1 MKSLK
6 VSIRTEKRVKG
17 LRLKTLKETLIK
29 FLRMLD
35 LEGVEVSV
43 FLCSDETIR
52 ELNRIYRN
60 KDKPTDVLSFE
71 LNENVG
77 KFTLLGEIV
86 ISLDTAKRQAQELKH
101 SLEEELKRLLAHG
114 LVHLLGYDHEKG
126 GEEAKLFFSLE
137 GWLLSGEENKLYH
150 PTR

>member
-1 MKSLK
+1 MK